1 MEAMP
6 KIGKLPRLAPGS
18 PGRPENNRYR
28 EQYGVIVICRDE
40 KHQQEVYKALRGNYS
55 KVKVVRT

>member
-6 KIGKLPRLAPGS
+6 KKGKLPRLAPGS

-40 KHQQEVYKALRGNYS
+40 DHQREVYQALCGEHS